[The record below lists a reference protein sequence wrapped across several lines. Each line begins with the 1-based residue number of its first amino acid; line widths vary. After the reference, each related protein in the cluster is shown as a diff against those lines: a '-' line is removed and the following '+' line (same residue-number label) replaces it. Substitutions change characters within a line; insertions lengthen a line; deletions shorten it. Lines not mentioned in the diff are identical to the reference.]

1 MFLSRKIGINYR
13 NGFTVFSRKYVKGV
27 NRLNKYYVIDKSHYT
42 ENWPLLALLFV
53 GAILAWWQISSLLA
67 AVLAGLGFIIMLVN
81 ERRGKKKNGNSIE
94 VLEKCIIFN
103 ENGQSRSVAFNEI
116 KKVKYS
122 NGLSSGDPAIL
133 IDTGIN
139 KHKIHPSQYENSNKL
154 FRQLQSKF
162 SDFNCNIVK

>member
-1 MFLSRKIGINYR
+1 MGLL
-13 NGFTVFSRKYVKGV
+13 KYVKGV
-27 NRLNKYYVIDKSHYT
+27 KVLNKYYVADKSHYT
-42 ENWPLLALLFV
+42 KNWLLLVLLFV

-103 ENGQSRSVAFNEI
+103 EDGQSRSVAFSEI

-122 NGLSSGDPAIL
+122 NGLPAGDPSIL
-133 IDTGIN
+133 IETGIN
-139 KHKIHPSQYENSNKL
+139 KHKIQPSRYENSDKL
-154 FRQLQSKF
+154 LQQLQNKF
-162 SDFNCNIVK
+162 TAFNCKIVNKKEGS

>member
-1 MFLSRKIGINYR
+1 MGSQYL
-13 NGFTVFSRKYVKGV
+13 VAMHMKGV
-27 NRLNKYYVIDKSHYT
+27 NRLNKYYVAEKSRYT

-67 AVLAGLGFIIMLVN
+67 AALAGLGFIIMIIN
-81 ERRGKKKNGNSIE
+81 EQRGKNKKGNSIE

-122 NGLSSGDPAIL
+122 NGLSTGDSAIL
-133 IDTGIN
+133 IETGIN
-139 KHKIHPSQYENSNKL
+139 KHKIQPSQYENSDKL
-154 FRQLQSKF
+154 LQQLQSKF
-162 SDFNCNIVK
+162 SLFNCNIVK

>member
-1 MFLSRKIGINYR
+1 MGSQYL
-13 NGFTVFSRKYVKGV
+13 VAMHMKGV
-27 NRLNKYYVIDKSHYT
+27 NRLNKYYVAEKSRYT

-67 AVLAGLGFIIMLVN
+67 AALAGLGFIIMIIN
-81 ERRGKKKNGNSIE
+81 EQRGKNKKGDSIE

-122 NGLSSGDPAIL
+122 NGLSTGDSAIL
-133 IDTGIN
+133 IETGIN
-139 KHKIHPSQYENSNKL
+139 KHKIQPSQYENSDKL
-154 FRQLQSKF
+154 LQQLQSKF
-162 SDFNCNIVK
+162 SLFNCNIVK